1 MNEWFSGVYIP
12 SRHGRL
18 PTNVTQDVSARLV
31 TLRCQ
36 LLTGLEDK
44 TEEVRRL
51 GMGRLLGDL
60 SRKMQNKA
68 TQKDKD
74 PLKILIH
81 STHDTGLAAL
91 SSTLDVFD
99 DKCVISDI
107 FGTVVHRIHLQRW
120 PAFTASII
128 FELFKKSQTAAQP
141 TMLQTILSPFRVRP
155 VDEYC
160 ESNHMLPHVLSALT
174 TYPQLFECAIRTR
187 TYTYLCAR
195 TRESTWRVHQSSAH
209 SKPSWIASRSLH
221 L

>member
-1 MNEWFSGVYIP
+1 MVLWCVY

-18 PTNVTQDVSARLV
+18 PTNVTQDVSAMSI

-107 FGTVVHRIHLQRW
+107 VVHRIHL
-120 PAFTASII
+120 
-128 FELFKKSQTAAQP
+128 
-141 TMLQTILSPFRVRP
+141 
-155 VDEYC
+155 
-160 ESNHMLPHVLSALT
+160 
-174 TYPQLFECAIRTR
+174 
-187 TYTYLCAR
+187 
-195 TRESTWRVHQSSAH
+195 
-209 SKPSWIASRSLH
+209 
-221 L
+221 